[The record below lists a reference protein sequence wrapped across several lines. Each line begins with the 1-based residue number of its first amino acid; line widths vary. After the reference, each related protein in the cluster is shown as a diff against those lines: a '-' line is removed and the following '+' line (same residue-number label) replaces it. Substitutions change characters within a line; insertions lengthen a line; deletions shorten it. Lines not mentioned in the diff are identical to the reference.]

1 MKYRN
6 ASDIF
11 PDELLK
17 EIQKYSSG
25 ELIYVPQVSE
35 RQNWGTKSGARAYYI
50 ERNSEIRDK
59 YHRENKTI
67 GELATEYGLSTDTIR
82 RILYK

>member
-25 ELIYVPQVSE
+25 ELIYIPE
-35 RQNWGTKSGARAYYI
+35 FDKRKHWGEKSGAKDYYI
-50 ERNSEIRDK
+50 MRNAEIRRK
-59 YHRENKTI
+59 RQAGKSI
-67 GELATEYGLSTDTIR
+67 CELADEYGLSNDTIR

>member
-1 MKYRN
+1 MRYRN

-17 EIQKYSSG
+17 EIQKYSAG
-25 ELIYVPQVSE
+25 ELIYIPESAE
-35 RQNWGTKSGARAYYI
+35 KKEWGSKSGARAYYI
-50 ERNSEIRDK
+50 KRNAEIRRK
-59 YHRENKTI
+59 YREGASI
-67 GELATEYGLSTDTIR
+67 QELSEEYGLSHDTIR